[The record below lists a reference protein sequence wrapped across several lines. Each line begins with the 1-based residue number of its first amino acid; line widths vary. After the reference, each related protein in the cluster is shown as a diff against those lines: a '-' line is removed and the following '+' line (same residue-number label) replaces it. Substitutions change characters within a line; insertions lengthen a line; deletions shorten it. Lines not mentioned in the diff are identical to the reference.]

1 MKRRNV
7 LAAGAAMLAALARAG
22 AEARGMQTITL
33 FLGGDVMSGRGVDQI
48 LRHPADPR
56 LFEPVVRDARAYV
69 DLAERAN
76 GPIPRPCD
84 YAYPWGDALALCR
97 APAVDLRLVNLET
110 AITADGRPWPKGINY
125 RMHPANIDLLRVA
138 GIDGC
143 ALANNHVLDWG
154 EGGLRDT
161 WATLEHA
168 GIHFA
173 GAGRDRAGAEAPA
186 RFDIAGKGSV
196 LLFAFGHPSSGI
208 PRDWAAGRNH
218 PGVNLLD
225 DLSERTVDDLAARL
239 AAARQPGDIA
249 VASIHWGPNWGYA
262 VSREER
268 GFAQNLIA
276 RAGFDLVHGHS
287 SHHAKGIELFE
298 DGAILY
304 GCGDFL
310 NDYEG
315 IEGYQRF
322 RDDLAIAWLAT
333 FNTSAPRPARL
344 ELVPFRRRRMR
355 LERAPEDDVAWLAA
369 MLDRESRPFGTRVE
383 PAEGGRLRVRR

>member
-1 MKRRNV
+1 MTAPYESGPISLTV
-7 LAAGAAMLAALARAG
+7 LL
-22 AEARGMQTITL
+22 T
-33 FLGGDVMSGRGVDQI
+33 GDVMSGRGLDQI
-48 LRHPADPR
+48 LPHPADPR
-56 LFEPVVRDARAYV
+56 LFEPVVQDARAYV

-84 YAYPWGDALALCR
+84 YAYPWGDALALCH
-97 APAVDLRLVNLET
+97 APVVDLRLVNLET

-125 RMHPANIDLLRVA
+125 RMHPANIELLRA
-138 GIDGC
+138 SRIDGC

-154 EGGLRDT
+154 EHGLRDT
-161 WATLEHA
+161 CATLDRA
-168 GIHFA
+168 GIRFS
-173 GAGRDRAGAEAPA
+173 GAGRDRAEAQAPA
-186 RFDIAGKGSV
+186 RFVIGAKGSV
-196 LLFAFGHPSSGI
+196 LLFAFSHPSSGI
-208 PRDWAAGRNH
+208 PSDWAATRDR
-218 PGVNLLD
+218 PGVYLLD

-276 RAGFDLVHGHS
+276 RAGLDLVHGHF

-304 GCGDFL
+304 GCSDFL

-315 IEGYQRF
+315 IEGYERF

-333 FNTSAPRPARL
+333 FNTSAPRLGHL